1 MPQIMRIEY
10 LIPILSYFL
19 GSIPFGYLLIKYK
32 DGQDIRSVGSGN
44 IGATNVFRK
53 SRAAGILTYLLDAG
67 KGYLAVV
74 LAAWM
79 SDGNLEW
86 KATAAVF
93 AIVGHIFTVWLRFKG
108 GKGVATGCGAFL
120 ALSYPALLTTLGCF
134 MLILILTRYVSA
146 ASIGATILFPLLAYV
161 FGAPAPLIIGAVLG
175 AVLIIA
181 RHYQNIQRLLSG
193 KENRLV
199 LKRRS

>member
-53 SRAAGILTYLLDAG
+53 NRIAGVLTYVLDAG

-86 KATAAVF
+86 QAAAAVF
-93 AIVGHIFTVWLRFKG
+93 AIIGHIFTVWLRFKG
-108 GKGVATGCGAFL
+108 GKGVSTWCGAYI
-120 ALSYPALLTTLGCF
+120 ALSPLALLTTMAFFVLI
-134 MLILILTRYVSA
+134 MLLSRYVSA
-146 ASIGATILFPLLAYV
+146 ASIAGAALFPLLAFIY
-161 FGAPAPLIIGAVLG
+161 GAPASVIIGAGLG

-193 KENRLV
+193 KENRLA
-199 LKRRS
+199 LKRSS

>member
-1 MPQIMRIEY
+1 MRIEY

-19 GSIPFGYLLIKYK
+19 GSIPFGYLLVKYK
-32 DGQDIRSVGSGN
+32 EGQDIRSFGSGN

-86 KATAAVF
+86 KAAAAVF
-93 AIVGHIFTVWLRFKG
+93 AILGHVFTVWLRFKG

-120 ALSYPALLTTLGCF
+120 ALSYPALLTALGCF
-134 MLILILTRYVSA
+134 VLILLLTRYVSA
-146 ASIGATILFPLLAYV
+146 ASIGATILFPLLAYI
-161 FGAPAPLIIGAVLG
+161 FGAPTPLLIGAVLG

-193 KENRLV
+193 KENRLA
-199 LKRRS
+199 LKRKS

>member
-1 MPQIMRIEY
+1 MRIEY

-19 GSIPFGYLLIKYK
+19 GSIPFGYLLVKYK
-32 DGQDIRSVGSGN
+32 EGQDIRSFGSGN

-86 KATAAVF
+86 KAAAAVF
-93 AIVGHIFTVWLRFKG
+93 AIFGHVFTVWLRFKG

-134 MLILILTRYVSA
+134 VLILLLTRYVSA
-146 ASIGATILFPLLAYV
+146 ASIGATILFPLLAYI
-161 FGAPAPLIIGAVLG
+161 FGAPTPLLIGAVLG

-193 KENRLV
+193 KENRLA
-199 LKRRS
+199 LKRNS